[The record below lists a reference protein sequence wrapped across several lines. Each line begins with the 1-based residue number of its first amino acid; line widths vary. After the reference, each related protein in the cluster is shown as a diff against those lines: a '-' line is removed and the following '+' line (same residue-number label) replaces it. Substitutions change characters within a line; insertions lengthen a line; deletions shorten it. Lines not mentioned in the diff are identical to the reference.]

1 MKTLFALLGGAVLGA
16 AAVYFGF
23 TQQLVK
29 QGIGTGSERLVQ
41 INRFTG
47 EAKEVFVSS
56 FDANRLS
63 EAEDAKDSAASEAFQ
78 AGQQAQQL
86 IAPSTETTSESTS
99 WKELPKEEIDK
110 LGIRFSNAQGRYYAT
125 WHNHLDQPIRIETIR
140 AEAPAADGRE
150 AVDRTYRVDWETRG
164 LTDDGRNLEASLS
177 DYPDGTVKLTPVKV
191 SVLEKNAKSPDS
203 LSPFAPR

>member
-1 MKTLFALLGGAVLGA
+1 MKILFALLGGAILGA
-16 AAVYFGF
+16 AAVYIGF

-29 QGIGTGSERLVQ
+29 QGSGSGSERLVQ

-56 FDANRLS
+56 YDANRLS
-63 EAEDAKDSAASEAFQ
+63 EAEDAKDSAASEAFEAAQ
-78 AGQQAQQL
+78 LAQQPP
-86 IAPSTETTSESTS
+86 APSTQTTPESTS

-110 LGIRFSNAQGRYYAT
+110 LGIRFQFSQGRYYT
-125 WHNHLDQPIRIETIR
+125 SWHNHLDQPIRIETIR

-191 SVLEKNAKSPDS
+191 SALQK
-203 LSPFAPR
+203 

>member
-1 MKTLFALLGGAVLGA
+1 MKILLALLGGAVLGA
-16 AAVYFGF
+16 AAVYLGF

-29 QGIGTGSERLVQ
+29 QGSGSGSERLVQ

-63 EAEDAKDSAASEAFQ
+63 EAEDAKDSAASEAFE
-78 AGQQAQQL
+78 AAQLAKQPP
-86 IAPSTETTSESTS
+86 APSTETTSESTS

-110 LGIRFSNAQGRYYAT
+110 LGIRFQFSQGRYYAR
-125 WHNHLDQPIRIETIR
+125 WHNHLDKPIRIETIR
-140 AEAPAADGRE
+140 AEVPAAEGKE